1 MTDKV
6 LLIGLGDAGRQL
18 IKEIE
23 ILHNDQFVY
32 RTLTVS
38 NNGHIGAH
46 NQNLA
51 WDTFSD
57 INVLSFD
64 LVYDNLNH
72 DSMRLGQPDE
82 LQNFIWQLGQNIPD
96 GCRIGLVAGLGGVL
110 GSKSIV
116 NFTNVLKDQ
125 WLTIGRQEP
134 LDIAA
139 FVIKPFKF
147 EGAKRRRTTDQAL
160 DSLQKMLP
168 KENIYINDLQDLLSS
183 AGEKATFSEVFS
195 HVTKTVSSQ
204 IYAHFCVAQK
214 STGNS
219 PRQSETIKSETQNSS
234 GSKTISEATEA
245 DGSRK
250 RNGQGTATYA
260 NFNLYYVVEFKD
272 GKRTGQG
279 TVTFA
284 NGDKYVGEVKVGKGN
299 GWGTYTFG
307 TKSQWAGDKYVGEW
321 KDGKRNGQGT
331 ATYANGDKYVGE
343 VKDGKN
349 NGHGTQTLADGDKY
363 VGEWKDGNANGQGTQ
378 TWHNGDKYVGK
389 FKDGKRNGQG
399 TYTYADGRIESGIWR
414 DNELEAEKGVKVAP
428 KGETS
433 TKPKVSPH
441 VLPDFTHNAEEV
453 PNERRAVKEKQ
464 KLLPKFIKSVFKLS
478 AYAIFIFA
486 VMLGGFIALNGY
498 QLDDQRLHAAITQP
512 NALVT
517 VGVDGIRLRSC
528 MCDRT
533 LKPSEVPE
541 AFKQALI
548 TIEDKRFYQHTGFD
562 IRSLGRA
569 ILSLGTRGGGS
580 TLEMQLV
587 KNSIVQP
594 KRDIVRKISEI
605 ILAYRVSS
613 IFEKDDIIRLYASRV
628 NFGNVGGTE
637 ITGLRSAANY
647 FFGKRPQDITIE
659 EAAILVAM
667 LKSPTGYHPIKRSKN
682 NLRRAQAILQLLAK
696 EGKANK
702 TAVQRVKNIRPQKG
716 NIMPFRDR
724 YTEDLIIKE
733 VEKLEL
739 KQGTYRFV
747 LSIDPIA
754 QMQALNVLDKAV
766 RSESSRGVERA
777 SLVSLDKNGA
787 IKAIIGGQDYLK
799 NSYNLATQAERQ
811 AASTMKIVT
820 YLSALE
826 RGYNKDTKV
835 FDDPTKIKRFKA
847 RNSNRKYAGET
858 TLDNCFAKSKNVCT
872 YYIAEQ
878 LTRFEH
884 LSEMSYR
891 LHLTSK
897 ETKGDS
903 IVLGAAETTLLKNT
917 AAFASIKNLGFY
929 KEPYLI
935 RFVLGEYG
943 GLVYEHSAGREYVFS
958 EEVAVK
964 MTELLD
970 KVVSPDGTANN
981 ALIPGHRTFGK
992 TGTSQNNRDAW
1003 FVGFSE
1009 HGITTGVWVGPSDD
1023 GFMRGVSGGNVPSQ
1037 IFRKFNQN
1045 LYERYEFC
1053 GPNFM
1058 MQSFG
1063 YGRDINC

>member
-1 MTDKV
+1 
-6 LLIGLGDAGRQL
+6 
-18 IKEIE
+18 
-23 ILHNDQFVY
+23 
-32 RTLTVS
+32 
-38 NNGHIGAH
+38 
-46 NQNLA
+46 
-51 WDTFSD
+51 
-57 INVLSFD
+57 
-64 LVYDNLNH
+64 
-72 DSMRLGQPDE
+72 MRLGQPDE

-96 GCRIGLVAGLGGVL
+96 GCGIGLVAGLGGIL

-116 NFTNVLKDQ
+116 NFTNVLKDK
-125 WLTIGRQEP
+125 WLGIGRREP
-134 LDIAA
+134 LDIAV
-139 FVIKPFKF
+139 FVTKPFKF
-147 EGAKRRRTTDQAL
+147 EGAKRGRTTDQAL
-160 DSLQKMLP
+160 DDLQKMLP
-168 KENIYINDLQDLLSS
+168 KESIYVNDLQDLMSS
-183 AGEKATFSEVFS
+183 MGDKQFDEAFSRINDM
-195 HVTKTVSSQ
+195 VSNQ
-204 IYAHFCVAQK
+204 ISAHFSIAQK
-214 STGNS
+214 STGNL
-219 PRQSETIKSETQNSS
+219 PRASETIKSEPQNK
-234 GSKTISEATEA
+234 GFKIIA
-245 DGSRK
+245 DADQLNGSRK
-250 RNGQGTATYA
+250 RNGQATY
-260 NFNLYYVVEFKD
+260 
-272 GKRTGQG
+272 
-279 TVTFA
+279 
-284 NGDKYVGEVKVGKGN
+284 
-299 GWGTYTFG
+299 TYHN
-307 TKSQWAGDKYVGEW
+307 GDKYVGEW
-321 KDGKRNGQGT
+321 KDGKLNGQGT
-331 ATYANGDKYVGE
+331 YTHHN
-343 VKDGKN
+343 
-349 NGHGTQTLADGDKY
+349 GDKY
-363 VGEWKDGNANGQGTQ
+363 VGEWKDGKSNGQATY
-378 TWHNGDKYVGK
+378 TYHNGDQYIGEY
-389 FKDGKRNGQG
+389 KDDKKNGQG
-399 TYTYADGRIESGIWR
+399 TYTHASGAKYVGEWTNGKQNGRGTYAYDNGDQYIGQWKDGKPNGQGTRTYADGRIESGIWR
-414 DNELEAEKGVKVAP
+414 DNVLEAGKLVKVAP
-428 KGETS
+428 KGDTS
-433 TKPKVSPH
+433 TKSKVPSH
-441 VLPDFTHNAEEV
+441 VLPDFTQDAEET
-453 PNERRAVKEKQ
+453 PNERSVVKEKQ

-512 NALVT
+512 SALVKIGSEGL
-517 VGVDGIRLRSC
+517 VLDEAVKC
-528 MCDRT
+528 NCERT
-533 LKPSEVPE
+533 LKPSELPE
-541 AFKQALI
+541 TFKQALI
-548 TIEDKRFYQHTGFD
+548 AIEDKRFYQHIGFD
-562 IRSLGRA
+562 IVSVGRA
-569 ILSLGTRGGGS
+569 ILSFGTRGGGS
-580 TLEMQLV
+580 TIEMQLV
-587 KNSIVQP
+587 KNSIAQP
-594 KRDIVRKISEI
+594 KNDIIRKISELI
-605 ILAYRVSS
+605 FAYRINH
-613 IFEKDDIIRLYASRV
+613 IFEKDDIVRLYASRV
-628 NFGNVGGTE
+628 NFGNIGATR
-637 ITGLRSAANY
+637 INGLRSAAGY
-647 FFGKRPQDITIE
+647 YFGKKPENITIE
-659 EAAILVAM
+659 EAAILVAI
-667 LKSPTGYHPIKRSKN
+667 LKNPNAYDPIKKRAN
-682 NLRRAQAILQLLAK
+682 NLKRAKAVLTLLVANGQAGERSIENIEK
-696 EGKANK
+696 YMPKRGN
-702 TAVQRVKNIRPQKG
+702 VKPY
-716 NIMPFRDR
+716 RDR
-724 YTEDLIIKE
+724 YTEDLIKKE
-733 VEKLEL
+733 IEKLQL
-739 KQGTYRFV
+739 AAGKYRFI

-766 RSESSRGVERA
+766 RSERSRGVERA

-826 RGYNKDTKV
+826 QGYNKDTKV
-835 FDDPTKIKRFKA
+835 FDDPSKIKRFKA

-1023 GFMRGVSGGNVPSQ
+1023 GFMRGISGGNVPSQ
-1037 IFRKFNQN
+1037 IFKKFNQN

-1058 MQSFG
+1058 MQSSG

>member
-1 MTDKV
+1 MTSKV
-6 LLIGLGDAGRQL
+6 FLIGLGGAGTA
-18 IKEIE
+18 IVKDIE
-23 ILHNDQFVY
+23 STNHGSFIY
-32 RTLTVS
+32 RCLDIS
-38 NNGHIGAH
+38 NNGTVTEENHDQVWEKFFNPGIK
-46 NQNLA
+46 
-51 WDTFSD
+51 
-57 INVLSFD
+57 SF
-64 LVYDNLNH
+64 NLNY
-72 DSMRLGQPDE
+72 DSLQMTPDRLKDPSVLFSVVRKYCTKYSSEYQVA
-82 LQNFIWQLGQNIPD
+82 LI
-96 GCRIGLVAGLGGVL
+96 AGLGRRT
-110 GSKSIV
+110 GSATI
-116 NFTNVLKDQ
+116 
-125 WLTIGRQEP
+125 LTFSAALSYDVR
-134 LDIAA
+134 LDLPSLIDRAA
-139 FVIKPFKF
+139 FVVTPFDF
-147 EGAKRRRTTDQAL
+147 EGKSNKRKSEETLSNLKKILPETKIRICKNQEIMPNSKDLNLPLAYQISHNAVKDQITFHF
-160 DSLQKMLP
+160 SLKKGNPIIKQHGFPNPVSSK
-168 KENIYINDLQDLLSS
+168 ND
-183 AGEKATFSEVFS
+183 
-195 HVTKTVSSQ
+195 TVS
-204 IYAHFCVAQK
+204 IVLTVLK
-214 STGNS
+214 SILSVPKIVG
-219 PRQSETIKSETQNSS
+219 
-234 GSKTISEATEA
+234 
-245 DGSRK
+245 
-250 RNGQGTATYA
+250 
-260 NFNLYYVVEFKD
+260 
-272 GKRTGQG
+272 
-279 TVTFA
+279 
-284 NGDKYVGEVKVGKGN
+284 GD
-299 GWGTYTFG
+299 
-307 TKSQWAGDKYVGEW
+307 
-321 KDGKRNGQGT
+321 
-331 ATYANGDKYVGE
+331 
-343 VKDGKN
+343 
-349 NGHGTQTLADGDKY
+349 
-363 VGEWKDGNANGQGTQ
+363 
-378 TWHNGDKYVGK
+378 
-389 FKDGKRNGQG
+389 
-399 TYTYADGRIESGIWR
+399 
-414 DNELEAEKGVKVAP
+414 
-428 KGETS
+428 TS
-433 TKPKVSPH
+433 TNPKTPNKKFQ
-441 VLPDFTHNAEEV
+441 DIKRQEET
-453 PNERRAVKEKQ
+453 PNDISVVIEKQ
-464 KLLPKFIKSVFKLS
+464 KLLPKFLKSVFKLS
-478 AYAIFIFA
+478 AYATFIFA
-486 VMLGGFIALNGY
+486 VMLGGFIAIKGY

-541 AFKQALI
+541 SFKQALI

-594 KRDIVRKISEI
+594 KRDIVRKFSEI

-696 EGKANK
+696 EGKASK

-724 YTEDLIIKE
+724 YTEDLIKKE
-733 VEKLEL
+733 VEKLGL

-754 QMQALNVLDKAV
+754 QMQALNILDKAV

-826 RGYNKDTKV
+826 RGYNKSTKV
-835 FDDPTKIKRFKA
+835 FDDPSKIKRFKA
-847 RNSNRKYAGET
+847 RNSNRKYVGET
-858 TLDNCFAKSKNVCT
+858 TLENCFAKSKNVCT
-872 YYIAEQ
+872 YYVAEQ
-878 LTRFEH
+878 LTRFEY

-897 ETKGDS
+897 EIKGDS

-917 AAFASIKNLGFY
+917 AAFASIKNQGFY
-929 KEPYLI
+929 TEPYLI
-935 RFVLGEYG
+935 RFVLEEYG
-943 GLVYEHSAGREYVFS
+943 GLVYEHLADPEYVFS
-958 EEVAVK
+958 KNVATQ
-964 MTELLD
+964 MRELLD
-970 KVVSPDGTANN
+970 KVVSPDGTANK

-1009 HGITTGVWVGPSDD
+1009 HGITTGVWVGPSDN

-1037 IFRKFNQN
+1037 IFKKFNQN

-1058 MQSFG
+1058 MQSSGF
-1063 YGRDINC
+1063 GRDINC

>member
-1 MTDKV
+1 MTSKV
-6 LLIGLGDAGRQL
+6 FLIGLGGAGTAIVKDIESTNHGSFIYRCLDISNNGTVTEENHDQVWEKFFNPGIKSFNLNYDSLQMTPDRLKDPSVLFSVVRKYCTKYSSEYQVAL
-18 IKEIE
+18 IAGLGRRTGSATILTFSAALSYDVRLDLPSLIDRAAFVVTPFDFEGKSNKRKSEETLSNLKKILPETKIRICKNQEIMPNSKDLNLQFAYQ
-23 ILHNDQFVY
+23 ILHNFIKDQITGYFS
-32 RTLTVS
+32 LNKGNPIIIQHGFQSQVS
-38 NNGHIGAH
+38 SKN
-46 NQNLA
+46 
-51 WDTFSD
+51 
-57 INVLSFD
+57 
-64 LVYDNLNH
+64 DNSLIFG
-72 DSMRLGQPDE
+72 RV
-82 LQNFIWQLGQNIPD
+82 F
-96 GCRIGLVAGLGGVL
+96 
-110 GSKSIV
+110 KSIL
-116 NFTNVLKDQ
+116 NVAKIVGSDTS
-125 WLTIGRQEP
+125 TIP
-134 LDIAA
+134 KVPKKKFPDI
-139 FVIKPFKF
+139 
-147 EGAKRRRTTDQAL
+147 KRR
-160 DSLQKMLP
+160 
-168 KENIYINDLQDLLSS
+168 KEETPND
-183 AGEKATFSEVFS
+183 
-195 HVTKTVSSQ
+195 
-204 IYAHFCVAQK
+204 
-214 STGNS
+214 
-219 PRQSETIKSETQNSS
+219 
-234 GSKTISEATEA
+234 IS
-245 DGSRK
+245 
-250 RNGQGTATYA
+250 
-260 NFNLYYVVEFKD
+260 VVM
-272 GKRTGQG
+272 
-279 TVTFA
+279 
-284 NGDKYVGEVKVGKGN
+284 
-299 GWGTYTFG
+299 
-307 TKSQWAGDKYVGEW
+307 
-321 KDGKRNGQGT
+321 
-331 ATYANGDKYVGE
+331 
-343 VKDGKN
+343 
-349 NGHGTQTLADGDKY
+349 
-363 VGEWKDGNANGQGTQ
+363 
-378 TWHNGDKYVGK
+378 
-389 FKDGKRNGQG
+389 
-399 TYTYADGRIESGIWR
+399 
-414 DNELEAEKGVKVAP
+414 
-428 KGETS
+428 
-433 TKPKVSPH
+433 
-441 VLPDFTHNAEEV
+441 
-453 PNERRAVKEKQ
+453 EKQ
-464 KLLPKFIKSVFKLS
+464 KLLPKFLKSVFKLS
-478 AYAIFIFA
+478 AYATFIFA
-486 VMLGGFIALNGY
+486 VMLGGFIAIKGY

-541 AFKQALI
+541 SFKQALI

-594 KRDIVRKISEI
+594 KRDIVRKFSEI

-696 EGKANK
+696 EGKASK
-702 TAVQRVKNIRPQKG
+702 TAVQRVRNIRPKKG

-724 YTEDLIIKE
+724 YTEDLIKKE
-733 VEKLEL
+733 VEKLGL

-754 QMQALNVLDKAV
+754 QMQALNILDKAV

-826 RGYNKDTKV
+826 RGYNKSTKV
-835 FDDPTKIKRFKA
+835 FDDPSKIKRFKA
-847 RNSNRKYAGET
+847 RNSNRKYVGET
-858 TLDNCFAKSKNVCT
+858 TLENCFAKSKNVCT
-872 YYIAEQ
+872 YYVAEQ
-878 LTRFEH
+878 LTRFEY

-897 ETKGDS
+897 EIKGDS

-917 AAFASIKNLGFY
+917 AAFASIKNQGFY
-929 KEPYLI
+929 TEPYLI
-935 RFVLGEYG
+935 RFVLEEYG
-943 GLVYEHSAGREYVFS
+943 GLVYEHLADPEYVFS
-958 EEVAVK
+958 KNVATQ
-964 MTELLD
+964 MRELLD
-970 KVVSPDGTANN
+970 KVVSPDGTANK

-1009 HGITTGVWVGPSDD
+1009 HGITTGVWVGPSDN

-1037 IFRKFNQN
+1037 IFKKFNQN

-1058 MQSFG
+1058 MQSSGF
-1063 YGRDINC
+1063 GRDINC